1 MRKTTG
7 ALSLVIMV
15 LASSR
20 ALPDNPE
27 ALALWKG
34 VVSHVA
40 ETQVPWQ
47 ELHDYGNHVIA
58 VSYLRDNSPAEFHPS
73 QTEIL
78 VVQAGQ
84 GTLALG
90 GIVPRSGDG
99 KHDET
104 MDSFHNNLREMHLT
118 RGDIV
123 HIPPNLRHQLL
134 IARGD
139 YLIYLTIRMNSPSNP
154 TPRP

>member
-1 MRKTTG
+1 MHKMSGT
-7 ALSLVIMV
+7 LSLVVMV

-27 ALALWKG
+27 SLALWKG

-47 ELHDYGNHVIA
+47 ELHDYGDHVIA
-58 VSYLRDNSPAEFHPS
+58 ASYLRDNSPTEFHPS

-78 VVQAGQ
+78 VVQAGE
-84 GTLALG
+84 GTLVLG
-90 GIVPRSGDG
+90 GMVPRSENE
-99 KHDET
+99 KNHENFQNST
-104 MDSFHNNLREMHLT
+104 REMHLT

-123 HIPPNLRHQLL
+123 HIPPNLRHQFL
-134 IARGD
+134 IAPGD

-154 TPRP
+154 